1 MKDGNEQLN
10 MVQVITV
17 RAMAE
22 FIGGEDKH
30 TGGITGHFTFKFP
43 PFFSFLLGYFIGYYK
58 TFLVLFSRSLR

>member
-1 MKDGNEQLN
+1 MMTMN

-30 TGGITGHFTFKFP
+30 TGGITGYCTFKFP
-43 PFFSFLLGYFIGYYK
+43 
-58 TFLVLFSRSLR
+58 